1 MSDKANKKELTEIQ
15 RELEEL
21 SRLHEETTTSSTKC
35 REFNSRSALFL
46 QKLEDMGYDRIA
58 DMFMDLIGGCSPKDF
73 SHCESHERTKGMLE
87 RIRVRVKESIEQ
99 G

>member
-1 MSDKANKKELTEIQ
+1 MSDKANKKEWIEIQ
-15 RELEEL
+15 KELEEL
-21 SRLHEETTTSSTKC
+21 NRLHDETTSSSIKC

-58 DMFMDLIGGCSPKDF
+58 DMVMDLIGGCSPKDF
-73 SHCESHERTKGMLE
+73 SHCDNHERTKGLLE